1 MSVGS
6 QVLIRNVGGLWA
18 CDVGGVWQW
27 HASWREAAESLAVIR
42 RFRKRALGL
51 AKPLPSLPRQRVTV
65 TKHCTSGPCKETQD
79 PESLWGM
86 CPTYDEVAEENL
98 SMHRGRKNPR

>member
-1 MSVGS
+1 MGS
-6 QVLIRNVGGLWA
+6 QVMIRNVGGLWA

-42 RFRKRALGL
+42 RFRRKALGL
-51 AKPLPSLPRQRVTV
+51 VEPRPSLVRKQVTV
-65 TKHCTSGPCKETQD
+65 TKRCTYGSCKKIQD
-79 PESLWGM
+79 PDSEWGM
-86 CPTYDEVAEENL
+86 CLSCDETAVKSL

>member
-1 MSVGS
+1 MGS
-6 QVLIRNVGGLWA
+6 QALIRNVGGLWA

-42 RFRKRALGL
+42 RFRRKVLGL
-51 AKPLPSLPRQRVTV
+51 AESRPARAKQRVTV
-65 TKHCTSGPCKETQD
+65 TKRCTYGPCKKIQD
-79 PESLWGM
+79 PDSEWGM
-86 CPTYDEVAEENL
+86 CLSCDETAVKSL